1 MTGAVQTSPR
11 PHCGRMPL
19 DAMRDPVRPLP
30 GVRVETVELLTSV
43 FPLRPEVVSGSAFGL
58 AKTSVF
64 ILTFSCSGAA
74 RASSA
79 LGGSAGTF
87 GVGGRRDTF
96 PCRVPVRGAPEPCG
110 LRRRRKYVRSEGV
123 PRWLRPRFFTLT
135 EIVVFTA
142 SAASHVRCGPF
153 AAVPM
158 RRTGLRRKGA
168 GASRRRRRTAEEPE
182 NRRAEKPLAPC
193 LAPPPERR
201 EERAR
206 EAAATESGGRGRF
219 AARRKRAVRVAAA
232 RANGGPSARSPAA
245 AFARASRMIS
255 ASESGRRVR
264 GCGISGIRP
273 ARRLSSGGGGE
284 ERARCYFFAPARAA
298 IRLTS
303 DMNVLASEA
312 PEMRP
317 RSSPSEVNIR

>member
-1 MTGAVQTSPR
+1 MTGAAQTSPR

-30 GVRVETVELLTSV
+30 EVRVETVELLTSV

-110 LRRRRKYVRSEGV
+110 LRRRKYVRSEGV
-123 PRWLRPRFFTLT
+123 PCWLRPRFFTLT

-168 GASRRRRRTAEEPE
+168 GASAAGVEPQRSRKTVGRKNRWRRVS
-182 NRRAEKPLAPC
+182 
-193 LAPPPERR
+193 PPSERR

-206 EAAATESGGRGRF
+206 EAAATESGGGD
-219 AARRKRAVRVAAA
+219 V
-232 RANGGPSARSPAA
+232 
-245 AFARASRMIS
+245 SRHEENAPFVS
-255 ASESGRRVR
+255 
-264 GCGISGIRP
+264 
-273 ARRLSSGGGGE
+273 RRLGRTADRPQGRLRPHS
-284 ERARCYFFAPARAA
+284 RALRA
-298 IRLTS
+298 
-303 DMNVLASEA
+303 
-312 PEMRP
+312 
-317 RSSPSEVNIR
+317 

>member
-1 MTGAVQTSPR
+1 MTGAAQISLR
-11 PHCGRMPL
+11 PYCGRMPL

-193 LAPPPERR
+193 LAPPPPNVGKRGLGR
-201 EERAR
+201 PPQLKAGGGDVSRHEENAPFV
-206 EAAATESGGRGRF
+206 S
-219 AARRKRAVRVAAA
+219 
-232 RANGGPSARSPAA
+232 
-245 AFARASRMIS
+245 
-255 ASESGRRVR
+255 
-264 GCGISGIRP
+264 
-273 ARRLSSGGGGE
+273 RRLGRTADRPQGRLRPHS
-284 ERARCYFFAPARAA
+284 RALRA
-298 IRLTS
+298 
-303 DMNVLASEA
+303 
-312 PEMRP
+312 
-317 RSSPSEVNIR
+317 

>member
-110 LRRRRKYVRSEGV
+110 LRRRKYVRSEGV
-123 PRWLRPRFFTLT
+123 PCWLRPRFFTLT

-193 LAPPPERR
+193 LAPPPPNVGKRGLGR
-201 EERAR
+201 PPQLKAGGGDVSRHEENAPFV
-206 EAAATESGGRGRF
+206 S
-219 AARRKRAVRVAAA
+219 
-232 RANGGPSARSPAA
+232 
-245 AFARASRMIS
+245 
-255 ASESGRRVR
+255 
-264 GCGISGIRP
+264 
-273 ARRLSSGGGGE
+273 RRLGRTADRPQGRLRPHS
-284 ERARCYFFAPARAA
+284 RALRA
-298 IRLTS
+298 
-303 DMNVLASEA
+303 
-312 PEMRP
+312 
-317 RSSPSEVNIR
+317 

>member
-110 LRRRRKYVRSEGV
+110 LRRRKYVRSEGV
-123 PRWLRPRFFTLT
+123 PCWLRPRFFTLT

-193 LAPPPERR
+193 LAPPPNVGKRGLGR
-201 EERAR
+201 PPQLKAGGGDVSRHEENAPFV
-206 EAAATESGGRGRF
+206 S
-219 AARRKRAVRVAAA
+219 
-232 RANGGPSARSPAA
+232 
-245 AFARASRMIS
+245 
-255 ASESGRRVR
+255 
-264 GCGISGIRP
+264 
-273 ARRLSSGGGGE
+273 RRLGRTADRPQSRLRPHS
-284 ERARCYFFAPARAA
+284 RALRA
-298 IRLTS
+298 
-303 DMNVLASEA
+303 
-312 PEMRP
+312 
-317 RSSPSEVNIR
+317 

>member
-110 LRRRRKYVRSEGV
+110 LRRRKYVRSEGV

-168 GASRRRRRTAEEPE
+168 GASAAGVEPQRSRKTVGRKNRWRRVSRPLPNVGKRGLGRPPQLKAGGGDVSRHEENAPFVSRRLGRTADRPQG
-182 NRRAEKPLAPC
+182 RLRPHSRAL
-193 LAPPPERR
+193 
-201 EERAR
+201 RA
-206 EAAATESGGRGRF
+206 
-219 AARRKRAVRVAAA
+219 
-232 RANGGPSARSPAA
+232 
-245 AFARASRMIS
+245 
-255 ASESGRRVR
+255 
-264 GCGISGIRP
+264 
-273 ARRLSSGGGGE
+273 
-284 ERARCYFFAPARAA
+284 
-298 IRLTS
+298 
-303 DMNVLASEA
+303 
-312 PEMRP
+312 
-317 RSSPSEVNIR
+317 

>member
-96 PCRVPVRGAPEPCG
+96 PCRVPVCGAPEPCG

-123 PRWLRPRFFTLT
+123 PCWLRPRFFTLT

-193 LAPPPERR
+193 LAPPPLPNVGKRGLGRPPQLKAGGAGTFRGTKKTRRSCRGGSGERR
-201 EERAR
+201 TVRKVACGRIRAR
-206 EAAATESGGRGRF
+206 FAHDFRIGIGASGPRMRNFRHTAG
-219 AARRKRAVRVAAA
+219 
-232 RANGGPSARSPAA
+232 SPAV
-245 AFARASRMIS
+245 F
-255 ASESGRRVR
+255 RR
-264 GCGISGIRP
+264 
-273 ARRLSSGGGGE
+273 GGTKKG
-284 ERARCYFFAPARAA
+284 RAA
-298 IRLTS
+298 ISSLRRGL
-303 DMNVLASEA
+303 
-312 PEMRP
+312 
-317 RSSPSEVNIR
+317 RSGSRRT